1 MLDRLCHSDLL
12 CLLNRDRGPARLGQL
27 QQVLPQLCQV
37 SVDQAT
43 VVNSPDLHQ
52 GHGDHVPGEHGHVLV
67 GGDCH
72 LLNPWSHGAQ
82 PGGRRCFGEN
92 HFFGPLAHILEFL
105 GEPFGFLKH
114 C

>member
-1 MLDRLCHSDLL
+1 MLDRLGHSDLL

-37 SVDQAT
+37 SVDQAN

-67 GGDCH
+67 GGDRD
-72 LLNPWSHGAQ
+72 LLDPGSHGAQ
-82 PGGRRCFGEN
+82 PGGRCCFGEHN
-92 HFFGPLAHILEFL
+92 FVGPLAHILGFHS
-105 GEPFGFLKH
+105 EPFGVLKH